1 MPLANKKVFFRSF
14 TFFVDQNVYEPA
26 EDSFLF
32 AENLDVDESSRVVD
46 IGVGCG
52 ILSIV
57 AAKKAQEVYSVDI
70 NPCAIRCARRNAIF
84 NGVAGKIFFVQGDLF
99 SSLARGVE
107 FDSILFNAP
116 YLPSEKEESSL
127 LERSWAGGKTG
138 REIIDRFID
147 QAPEHLS
154 TKGRILLMQSS
165 LSNVEQTFRR
175 FMDSGLDAKSVASRS
190 LPFFEKIVL
199 IIATRREAVKSVG
212 QEQA

>member
-1 MPLANKKVFFRSF
+1 MPLGSKRVFFGSF
-14 TFFVDQNVYEPA
+14 TFFVDENVYEPA

-32 AENLDVDESSRVVD
+32 AENLNVEESSRVADV
-46 IGVGCG
+46 GVGCG

-70 NPCAIRCARRNAIF
+70 NPYAVRCARRNAIF
-84 NGVAGKIFFVQGDLF
+84 NGVADKIFFVEGDLF
-99 SSLARGVE
+99 SSFARGIE

-138 REIIDRFID
+138 REVIDRFINE
-147 QAPEHLS
+147 APEHLS
-154 TKGRILLMQSS
+154 SKGRIFLMQSS
-165 LSNVEQTFRR
+165 LSNVEQTFQR
-175 FMDSGLDAKSVASRS
+175 FMDNGLDAKSVASQS

-199 IIATRREAVKSVG
+199 IIATRRETVEVQSRTC
-212 QEQA
+212 